1 MIRERAHV
9 CLADAAGVHLRSL
22 AGITWTLKR
31 RWAMREIFSDDAR
44 RNPFPLYD
52 HFRATSPVL
61 LEPHSGVWL
70 LFDYESV
77 RRALDDTETFASDT
91 ASTGAHAAPPWLVF
105 TDPPRHTKLR
115 NIISKAF
122 TPRMIA
128 TLEPRIRELSR
139 ELLDCSIERGEM
151 DLAADYSVPLPMR
164 IIAEM
169 IGIPDADWPRYIRW
183 SDAILKLS
191 HTVRGMSPGQEIA
204 QAAGNDFHAVIGEM
218 RDYLPHLIDQRRT
231 EPKDDL
237 LTRLLAAE
245 VDGERLS
252 LDELLSFFQ
261 LLIVGGQETTT
272 NLINNAVLCLFENR
286 DELARLRGAPE
297 LLPSAIEEV
306 LRYRSPFQ
314 LVFRGTRREVE
325 LHGQRIPAGTLLF
338 LMLGSANRDPKHFH
352 DPDRFDIT
360 REPNPH
366 LAFGHGI
373 HFCLGAPL
381 SRLEARIA
389 LADIF
394 ERLPNIEP
402 ASDEP
407 WQPRP
412 PLHVHGPTRLPVR
425 FGKLAFA

>member
-1 MIRERAHV
+1 M
-9 CLADAAGVHLRSL
+9 LD
-22 AGITWTLKR
+22 
-31 RWAMREIFSDDAR
+31 IFSDDAR
-44 RNPFPLYD
+44 RNPFPLYQQL
-52 HFRATSPVL
+52 RTACPVL
-61 LEPHSGVWL
+61 HEPRSGVWL
-70 LFDYESV
+70 LSDYESV
-77 RRALDDTETFASDT
+77 RRALDDSDTFASDT
-91 ASTGAHAAPPWLVF
+91 GSTGAHPAPAWLVF

-128 TLEPRIRELSR
+128 AWEPRIRELSR
-139 ELLDCSIERGEM
+139 ELLDRSVVRGEM

-169 IGIPDADWPRYIRW
+169 FGIPAADWPRYTRW
-183 SDAILKLS
+183 SAAILKLS
-191 HTVRGMSPGQEIA
+191 HTVRGMSPGQESA
-204 QAAGNDFHAVIGEM
+204 QAAGGDFYAVTAEM
-218 RDYLPHLIDQRRT
+218 RDYLPHLIEQRRT
-231 EPKDDL
+231 DPKDDL
-237 LTRLLAAE
+237 LSRLLAAE

-252 LDELLSFFQ
+252 PDDLLRFFQ

-272 NLINNAVLCLFENR
+272 NLINNAILCLFDNR
-286 DELARLRGAPE
+286 DELARLRGQPE

-325 LHGQRIPAGTLLF
+325 MHGQVIPAGQLLF
-338 LMLGSANRDPKHFH
+338 LMLGSANRDPKQFQ
-352 DPDRFDIT
+352 DPDRFDIM
-360 REPNPH
+360 REPNSH

-389 LADIF
+389 LTDILQ
-394 ERLPNIEP
+394 RLPNLEP

-412 PLHVHGPTRLPVR
+412 ALHVHGPARLPVR
-425 FGKLAFA
+425 FGQAT